1 MSVVV
6 EGTSVVIMLGD
17 ILGGVGTVV
26 AVAGLLDDDWLLET
40 RTVVWLLLVVTDSL
54 VERPGDGLF
63 VVSLN
68 TVCSIGGSG
77 SVRL

>member
-6 EGTSVVIMLGD
+6 EGTSVVTMLGD
-17 ILGGVGTVV
+17 ILAVVGTVV
-26 AVAGLLDDDWLLET
+26 DVTGLLDVDWLLET

-54 VERPGDGLF
+54 VERPGEGLF

-68 TVCSIGGSG
+68 TV
-77 SVRL
+77 